1 MTNDIQEIEVLCP
14 NCGKMH
20 RLKVKDIREN
30 RLVKV
35 ECGAT
40 LGSMG
45 LLRRLEEA
53 EKREVERMGRLYKL

>member
-30 RLVKV
+30 KLVKV
-35 ECGAT
+35 DCGAT
-40 LGSMG
+40 LGSVG
-45 LLRRLEEA
+45 LLMRLEEA
-53 EKREVERMGRLYKL
+53 EKRAVERRGRLYKL